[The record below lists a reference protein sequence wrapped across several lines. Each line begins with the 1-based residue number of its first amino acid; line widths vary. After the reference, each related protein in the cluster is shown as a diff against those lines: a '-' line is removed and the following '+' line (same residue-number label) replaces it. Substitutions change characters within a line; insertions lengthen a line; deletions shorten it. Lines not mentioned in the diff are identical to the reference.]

1 MDRSRCL
8 KLVRGATARGREV
21 SRLPDMSREFREKKI
36 EYRLPAA
43 MPVNSNGSIKSFLRQ
58 LRHIAVE

>member
-21 SRLPDMSREFREKKI
+21 SRLPDMSREFRE
-36 EYRLPAA
+36 EAMEDRLPAA
-43 MPVNSNGSIKSFLRQ
+43 MPVNF
-58 LRHIAVE
+58 ED